1 MIKNYIRYALKKI
14 GKIFNE
20 DSEKKINDCTT
31 FIQSS
36 RIANFLSPLLVNF
49 SYLPLTDAA
58 AGPHY
63 YAHILNDI
71 IINNK
76 KNIVDIGSGISTIL
90 IARLLKI
97 NNIPASVIS
106 IDHDRNWQNIVN
118 NILKRDGIDHY
129 VSFITSPIIKSN
141 KYTWYDKK
149 KIVFPDNYY
158 IDTLLVDGPI
168 GMTSHLARL
177 EAVPFLKKYL
187 SSDCYTI
194 YLHDTDRPDEK
205 EIVRLWVTEL
215 PDAKVSAFNRYT
227 LFSYG
232 NKFEFY
238 PQSRI

>member
-1 MIKNYIRYALKKI
+1 MIKESIKHILKKMGRI
-14 GKIFNE
+14 SNE
-20 DSEKKINDCTT
+20 DTEKKINDCTT
-31 FIQSS
+31 FIQSA
-36 RIANFLSPLLVNF
+36 RITNFLAPLLVNF

-76 KNIVDIGSGISTIL
+76 KSIVDIGSGISTIL

-97 NNIPASVIS
+97 NNISASIIS
-106 IDHDRNWQNIVN
+106 IDHDKNWQNIVSS
-118 NILKRDGIDHY
+118 ILKRDGVDQYVTFID
-129 VSFITSPIIKSN
+129 SPIIKSN
-141 KYTWYDKK
+141 EYTWYDKT
-149 KIVFPDNYY
+149 KIVFPDDYS
-158 IDTLLVDGPI
+158 IDTLLIDGPI
-168 GMTSHLARL
+168 GITAHLARF

-187 SSDCYTI
+187 SRNCYTI

-205 EIVRLWVTEL
+205 EIVRLWAMDL
-215 PDAKVSAFNRYT
+215 PYAKISVFNRYT

-238 PQSRI
+238 PQSIL